1 MKKVV
6 CCSPTFKFLIFYCHV
21 QANNCLS
28 VALLTLI
35 RALDSSN
42 ELYWFTLELE
52 TLVWSDCRE
61 LLVNH
66 WCNRIAALLWKTYF
80 SACVYLWQF
89 VHLHH
94 GHFFH
99 YFENKI
105 ISCPVYSASPSPAS
119 HHQLGG
125 SQRGPARLGM
135 KRRVHN
141 LCAGMLIF
149 KSKGQ
154 LPFHHGGGCGIF
166 SALQMFMNNVCGQTP
181 GWGWGRRDRGG
192 WGEGKGAGGWEVG
205 GGASEARWITRRGD
219 LTGGVELCDHSKVLI
234 ISLTFS
240 ISPVMKENRWLHPG
254 LCSPRNDS
262 SKGTEPPRK
271 NELWMSVELAL
282 TEW

>member
-1 MKKVV
+1 MLQV
-6 CCSPTFKFLIFYCHV
+6 C
-21 QANNCLS
+21 
-28 VALLTLI
+28 
-35 RALDSSN
+35 
-42 ELYWFTLELE
+42 
-52 TLVWSDCRE
+52 
-61 LLVNH
+61 H
-66 WCNRIAALLWKTYF
+66 WCSHINALIGTSDF
-80 SACVYLWQF
+80 SACLYPWWFLF
-89 VHLHH
+89 FFFLHLHRSH
-94 GHFFH
+94 IFFCFFLKF
-99 YFENKI
+99 YFEIK
-105 ISCPVYSASPSPAS
+105 SFPVPFILLRSAPAPY
-119 HHQLGG
+119 HRLGG

-181 GWGWGRRDRGG
+181 GWGWGRRD
-192 WGEGKGAGGWEVG
+192 WGVRRREG
-205 GGASEARWITRRGD
+205 GGGGGSEARWITRRGD

-271 NELWMSVELAL
+271 NELWMSGELAL